1 MDLHLNITQDL
12 GHGIM
17 IIFLC
22 FILVLFAVLVDLYT
36 GIRTAKKLKVK
47 IQSHIL
53 RRTVLKVIDYLTVV
67 FFGVLIDILGL
78 FFPWYA
84 IPYCCILATL
94 GVILIEGKS
103 VIENHTKVKSHAA
116 EVPETLRKTAERI
129 RTYENLPEN
138 IADIIELAEKITK
151 LNNNAK
157 SGN

>member
-53 RRTVLKVIDYLTVV
+53 RRTVLKVIDYLPLVCYPLLLYSCNT
-67 FFGVLIDILGL
+67 
-78 FFPWYA
+78 WRN
-84 IPYCCILATL
+84 
-94 GVILIEGKS
+94 S
-103 VIENHTKVKSHAA
+103 N
-116 EVPETLRKTAERI
+116 
-129 RTYENLPEN
+129 
-138 IADIIELAEKITK
+138 
-151 LNNNAK
+151 
-157 SGN
+157 